1 MVKIFLAMQ
10 RAPSLTH
17 EAFAGFYLKEY
28 LPLLINHYRDLVG
41 CIFDLADNRTLNPNH
56 MGPNFNRSPYD
67 GIAALYFRELDEFLH
82 DYTSQKQN
90 ELLTAQEKKL
100 LSETHI
106 YQLEEV
112 VHWDNLKDWTEG
124 VTSPGFKVIP
134 FSCRSP
140 HLSKEEFAEH
150 YRNDHSSLAREHH
163 PGIGRYVQN
172 FVQAALSTNAPE
184 IDAIAELHFPS
195 FEDYR
200 DRFYARAE
208 SARIIGKDV
217 VLFSDLTKLH
227 YLTTIE
233 KIIKKPF

>member
-1 MVKIFLAMQ
+1 MVKILLATQ

-17 EAFAGFYLKEY
+17 EAFADFYQKEY
-28 LPLLINHYRDLVG
+28 LPLLIKHYRTLTG
-41 CIFDLADNRTLNPNH
+41 CICDLADNRTLIPNH
-56 MGPNFNRSPYD
+56 MGPNFERSPYD
-67 GIAALYFRELDEFLH
+67 VLTALYFRELDEFLH
-82 DYTSQKQN
+82 YYTSQKQN
-90 ELLTAQEKKL
+90 ELLTGQEEKL
-100 LSETHI
+100 LSETQVYH
-106 YQLEEV
+106 LEEV
-112 VHWDNLKDWTEG
+112 IHWDNLKARTEG
-124 VTSPGFKVIP
+124 VTSPGFKIIP

-172 FVQAALSTNAPE
+172 FVKAALSTNAPE
-184 IDAIAELHFPS
+184 IDAIAELHFSS

-208 SARIIGKDV
+208 SARIVGKDV
-217 VLFSDLTKLH
+217 VSFSDLTKLN

-233 KIIKKPF
+233 IIIKKPF